1 MVSAVAYDAAM
12 LATRTAVIGRVGAIF
27 DGLPD
32 YRDGNM
38 TRFVDMVV
46 PVVQAGQARTGQ
58 LTAAYFG
65 TSIAASEAL
74 TERRGTPADEVYWR
88 VAKSIYYALS
98 LGSAVY
104 DSVLQGRKRAVDL
117 ASTDLQLAKTSQID
131 WSMSQR
137 GTGFYR
143 RVLTGRENC
152 ALCVIASTQ
161 RYNVGNLMPIHP
173 GCVPGDSILSPVAG
187 GSAKLADFA
196 WGEVEAVSR
205 RMFEGELV
213 EFVTASGDKVRVTAN
228 HPVLTDRGWVPA
240 HLMSEG
246 DTVFRGGSHERVVGG
261 GPDVDER
268 PAFAEDVFDAARV
281 AFPLVRVPLAAEDFH
296 ADAADGEVE
305 IVYTHGNFPTPGG
318 ADLVQRLSER
328 GFVHAHGGRVAFD
341 GSGALGS
348 FVPGGFAASR
358 GGVGGGGLGGDL
370 FGRHLG
376 GSGEAS
382 GTPVARFD
390 APSEEFSFESAAA
403 YAGQGLDLVRRLSGR
418 VEGDRVVEL
427 RRFSWSGHVFN
438 LHTREGWY
446 ASNNHIVSNCD
457 CNAEEIRGDRAPS
470 KVVDQ
475 QLLDDTHDAIA
486 AKLGRSEFSARDL
499 ARGKQ
504 DAKGRDLSDYTDLI
518 ITREHGE
525 IGPLLA
531 WRSDKFT
538 SASDLNI

>member
-38 TRFVDMVV
+38 TRFVDMIV

-74 TERRGTPADEVYWR
+74 TERRGTPPDEVYWR

-173 GCVPGDSILSPVAG
+173 GC
-187 GSAKLADFA
+187 
-196 WGEVEAVSR
+196 
-205 RMFEGELV
+205 
-213 EFVTASGDKVRVTAN
+213 
-228 HPVLTDRGWVPA
+228 
-240 HLMSEG
+240 
-246 DTVFRGGSHERVVGG
+246 
-261 GPDVDER
+261 
-268 PAFAEDVFDAARV
+268 
-281 AFPLVRVPLAAEDFH
+281 
-296 ADAADGEVE
+296 
-305 IVYTHGNFPTPGG
+305 
-318 ADLVQRLSER
+318 
-328 GFVHAHGGRVAFD
+328 
-341 GSGALGS
+341 
-348 FVPGGFAASR
+348 
-358 GGVGGGGLGGDL
+358 
-370 FGRHLG
+370 
-376 GSGEAS
+376 
-382 GTPVARFD
+382 
-390 APSEEFSFESAAA
+390 
-403 YAGQGLDLVRRLSGR
+403 
-418 VEGDRVVEL
+418 
-427 RRFSWSGHVFN
+427 
-438 LHTREGWY
+438 
-446 ASNNHIVSNCD
+446 D

-499 ARGKQ
+499 GRGKQ
-504 DAKGRDLSDYTDLI
+504 DVRGNDLSDYTDLI

-531 WRSDKFT
+531 WRGDKFT